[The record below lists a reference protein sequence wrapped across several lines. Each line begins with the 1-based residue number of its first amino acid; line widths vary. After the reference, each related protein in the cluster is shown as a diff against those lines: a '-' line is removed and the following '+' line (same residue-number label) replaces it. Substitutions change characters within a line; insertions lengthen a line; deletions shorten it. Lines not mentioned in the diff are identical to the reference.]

1 MEPKTVV
8 QIRYCCVS
16 YGDVI
21 LVSHQTEAENY
32 TPMVNSILRTVNST
46 EDKKLACPVGR

>member
-1 MEPKTVV
+1 VV

-16 YGDVI
+16 YGEII

-32 TPMVNSILRTVNST
+32 TPMVHSILRTVNSK
-46 EDKKLACPVGR
+46 EDKKLSCPVDR